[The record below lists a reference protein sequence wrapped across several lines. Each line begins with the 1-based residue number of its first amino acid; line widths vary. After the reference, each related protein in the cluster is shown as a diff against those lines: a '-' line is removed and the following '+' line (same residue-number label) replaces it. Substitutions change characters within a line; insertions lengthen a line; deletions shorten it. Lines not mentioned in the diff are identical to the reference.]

1 MTKEIHPLKPIY
13 NKESKILIL
22 GSFPS
27 VYSRQQKFY
36 YAHPQNRFWK
46 VLENIFEEKIINKE
60 EFLLNHNIA
69 LWDVIKSCTIISS
82 SDASI
87 KDVKVNNLKQ
97 LITNTQIQ
105 VILFNGKKAF
115 NLYNKFFKD
124 KLDIKTIS
132 LPSTSPANATYSLEK
147 LTEKYKIMTNYL

>member
-1 MTKEIHPLKPIY
+1 MTKEIHPLKPIH

-60 EFLLNHNIA
+60 EFLLKHNIA

-132 LPSTSPANATYSLEK
+132 LPSTSPANAVYSLEK